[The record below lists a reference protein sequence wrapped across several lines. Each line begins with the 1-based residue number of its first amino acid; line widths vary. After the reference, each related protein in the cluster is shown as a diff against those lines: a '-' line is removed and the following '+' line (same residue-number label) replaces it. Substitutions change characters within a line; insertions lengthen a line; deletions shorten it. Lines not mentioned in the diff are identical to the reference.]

1 MAVDTYQ
8 TSVVDGPVTPQDEA
22 VLLLSSSQLSMP
34 STEGPASPIDPSALK
49 DNAAADHAVS
59 PPAVIPSSLTPPPS
73 SQVPKSNGVAAG
85 QQHGFIASQPLVSPP
100 ETGLKQQKRKD
111 TMIAGEFVTPT
122 PQQVNE
128 ASSEELRSYLQACM
142 AEQAKLK
149 MEAAHHK
156 LQYNLLS
163 LQADEDAKRAAVE
176 LEMTRR
182 EVEALRMA
190 QDTQQA
196 RHELNTASEAAHAKY
211 LQLRVWYEQ
220 AVEEIESLSKKLK
233 VAKKVIHQKEDELI
247 SLTDERNLLL
257 NRIRENREHFHALR
271 SPGGMFHTAVTTNQ
285 QTAVSPAQHRATPR
299 QTPRSA
305 QRDPQNSRGQPQEIP
320 FDVLLKAATQENSS
334 APSTPMTS
342 SRPAPRVQAKHTR
355 NVQSL
360 SSLPSTPISRAKR
373 SDQSGLLPSV
383 DLVPQTEPPY
393 RSTARYIPE
402 TPPVARTANRTSRES
417 TISAEDAGET
427 AAATSQ
433 RHHNEELARQA
444 LTSFASRGSATSSMR
459 RRVADEEVYE
469 SQASQAA
476 SQMLRRDPR
485 DNFALAAAARGRS
498 PPRTGHFSTTPAAAE
513 KSAKLQAKLFAGLNK
528 GGVTDGA
535 EKRKLSGNEVQA
547 ESLSPTK
554 KLRLVGGLRDTK
566 GSVGLGI
573 RYQEN

>member
-1 MAVDTYQ
+1 
-8 TSVVDGPVTPQDEA
+8 
-22 VLLLSSSQLSMP
+22 
-34 STEGPASPIDPSALK
+34 
-49 DNAAADHAVS
+49 
-59 PPAVIPSSLTPPPS
+59 
-73 SQVPKSNGVAAG
+73 
-85 QQHGFIASQPLVSPP
+85 VSPP
-100 ETGLKQQKRKD
+100 ETGQKQQKQRD
-111 TMIAGEFVTPT
+111 AMTNGEFVTPT

-128 ASSEELRSYLQACM
+128 ATPEELRSYLQACM

-176 LEMTRR
+176 QEMTRR

-211 LQLRVWYEQ
+211 YQLRVWYEQ
-220 AVEEIESLSKKLK
+220 AVEEIESLCKKLK
-233 VAKKVIHQKEDELI
+233 LAKKVIHQKEDEII
-247 SLTDERNLLL
+247 SLTDERDLLL

-271 SPGGMFHTAVTTNQ
+271 SPGGMFHTAVTANQ
-285 QTAVSPAQHRATPR
+285 QTASTPVRHRVTPR
-299 QTPRSA
+299 QTPGCA
-305 QRDPQNSRGQPQEIP
+305 PRDSQTSRGQAQEIP

-334 APSTPMTS
+334 APSTPMAS
-342 SRPAPRVQAKHTR
+342 SRLTPRVQAVKHTR
-355 NVQSL
+355 NVQSM
-360 SSLPSTPISRAKR
+360 SSLPSTPISRTQR

-393 RSTARYIPE
+393 RRTAAPYIPE
-402 TPPVARTANRTSRES
+402 TPPIARHAHCTSRES
-417 TISAEDAGET
+417 TISVEDAGET
-427 AAATSQ
+427 AAVSQ
-433 RHHNEELARQA
+433 QQHNEELARQA
-444 LTSFASRGSATSSMR
+444 LSSFASRGSATSNTR

-485 DNFALAAAARGRS
+485 DNFALAAAARARS

-528 GGVTDGA
+528 SGVADGA
-535 EKRKLSGNEVQA
+535 EKRKLSGNEVQT
-547 ESLSPTK
+547 ESISPTK
-554 KLRLVGGLRDTK
+554 KLRLAGGLRETK

-573 RYQEN
+573 RYQDS

>member
-1 MAVDTYQ
+1 MAVDAYQ
-8 TSVVDGPVTPQDEA
+8 TSLVDGPTTPQDEA

-34 STEGPASPIDPSALK
+34 STEGPASPREPSMLK
-49 DNAAADHAVS
+49 DNAGSDRVVS

-73 SQVPKSNGVAAG
+73 SQVPKNKGVAAG
-85 QQHGFIASQPLVSPP
+85 QQHEFTASQPLVSPP
-100 ETGLKQQKRKD
+100 ETGLKQQQKRRD
-111 TMIAGEFVTPT
+111 TMANGEFVVPT

-128 ASSEELRSYLQACM
+128 ATPEELRTYLQACM

-156 LQYNLLS
+156 LQNNLLS
-163 LQADEDAKRAAVE
+163 LQADEDAKRATVE

-196 RHELNTASEAAHAKY
+196 RHELNTASEAVHAKY

-233 VAKKVIHQKEDELI
+233 LAKKIIHQKEDELI
-247 SLTDERNLLL
+247 SLTDERDLLL

-271 SPGGMFHTAVTTNQ
+271 SPGGMFHAAVTANQ
-285 QTAVSPAQHRATPR
+285 QTASTPVQHRATPR

-305 QRDPQNSRGQPQEIP
+305 QRDSQNNRGQPQEIP

-360 SSLPSTPISRAKR
+360 SSLPSTPISRAQR
-373 SDQSGLLPSV
+373 GDQSGLLPSV
-383 DLVPQTEPPY
+383 DLVPQTEPSY
-393 RSTARYIPE
+393 RAAARYIPE
-402 TPPVARTANRTSRES
+402 TPPIARQAQRTSRES
-417 TISAEDAGET
+417 TISVEDAGET
-427 AAATSQ
+427 AAVSQ
-433 RHHNEELARQA
+433 QQHNEELARQA
-444 LTSFASRGSATSSMR
+444 LSSFASRGSATSSTR

-485 DNFALAAAARGRS
+485 DNFALAAAARARS

-528 GGVTDGA
+528 GGVADGV
-535 EKRKLSGNEVQA
+535 EKRKLSGSEVHA
-547 ESLSPTK
+547 ESISPTK
-554 KLRLVGGLRDTK
+554 KLRLAGGLRETK
-566 GSVGLGI
+566 GPVGLGI
-573 RYQEN
+573 RYQES